1 MVDNKIM
8 AAAKNEKYEHNKE
21 IGSYKKD
28 NVKIKFA
35 HLQDGVLEPAQ
46 KCVNGEKWI

>member
-21 IGSYKKD
+21 IGSYKKL
-28 NVKIKFA
+28 KFA

-46 KCVNGEKWI
+46 KCVNGEKWS

>member
-1 MVDNKIM
+1 M

-21 IGSYKKD
+21 IGSYKKL
-28 NVKIKFA
+28 KFA

-46 KCVNGEKWI
+46 KCANGEKWS

>member
-21 IGSYKKD
+21 IGSYKKQIFRSS
-28 NVKIKFA
+28 VSALYF
-35 HLQDGVLEPAQ
+35 LQFGSPDLVL
-46 KCVNGEKWI
+46 